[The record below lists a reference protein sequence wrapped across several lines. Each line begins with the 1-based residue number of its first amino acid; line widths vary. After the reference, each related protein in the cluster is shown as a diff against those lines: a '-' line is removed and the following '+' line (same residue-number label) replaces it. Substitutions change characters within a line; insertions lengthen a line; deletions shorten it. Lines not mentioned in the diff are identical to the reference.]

1 MAGRSIDMRGNEN
14 RRKQMLEL
22 LKASREPVSGSHLA
36 EKYGVSRQIIVQDIA
51 IIRAMDYDI
60 ISTNRGYMLA
70 SKTCVSRVFK
80 MCTEG
85 EASRAELTTIVDLG
99 GRVVDVFVKHKVYG
113 ELRAPFLVTSRRD
126 IKEFFRQLE
135 SSKSVQLQQVTSN
148 YHYYTVEADSDEILD
163 QISRELDRQGF
174 TAPFLDY
181 EKNE

>member
-1 MAGRSIDMRGNEN
+1 MKGNEN
-14 RRKQMLEL
+14 RRKNMIQL
-22 LKASREPVSGSHLA
+22 LKASKTPISGSFMA
-36 EKYGVSRQIIVQDIA
+36 KKYGVSRQIIVQDIA
-51 IIRAMDYDI
+51 IIKAMNYEVL
-60 ISTNRGYMLA
+60 STNKGYMLA
-70 SKTCVSRVFK
+70 SRSCVSRVFK

-85 EASRAELTTIVDLG
+85 EDSREELMTIVDLG

-126 IKEFFRQLE
+126 INEFFRQLE

-163 QISRELDRQGF
+163 QISQELEQKGF

-181 EKNE
+181 ERED